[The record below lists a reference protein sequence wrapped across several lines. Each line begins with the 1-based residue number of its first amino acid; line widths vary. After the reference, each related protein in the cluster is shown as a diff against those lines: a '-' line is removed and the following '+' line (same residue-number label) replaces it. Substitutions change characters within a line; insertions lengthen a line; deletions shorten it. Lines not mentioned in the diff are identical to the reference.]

1 MSISCF
7 TLTLRR
13 PGLPIP
19 VTVTPAG
26 TSPMQNRHLRGPHR
40 LGEGAAGVC
49 PAAGRQASKV
59 SLNRNGGDMT
69 TTGPVDRPAGRTNH
83 ALNSVRFLAAF
94 MVVIFHLRTLFIED
108 FGDAAGQGVVTMAL
122 YAVMSLGHQ
131 AVIVFFVLSG
141 YWVGGSVIS
150 GLRRG
155 IFNAADYSSARLV
168 RLWLVLLPA
177 LVLTFALDSLGRA
190 VYGSSDIYSGSTEY
204 HSLLPEEGVA
214 AHTSWST
221 AFGNATFLQDIYS
234 PTFGSNSPLW
244 SLAAEF
250 WYYLAFPAMFV
261 LVWRGV
267 SGRARLLSAG
277 VLVGA
282 VAVVALG
289 PAGGGRV
296 FELAPTWALG
306 AAVAALRPVI
316 TARLAHVGTAQLLT
330 GRVVLGV
337 LVLGAAVIDS
347 RVWITSTTYALA
359 LVTAAWLALLITD
372 VQSTIARRVLRPTS
386 WAAEWSYSLYATH
399 LPVLALLAAV
409 AVPSVEDR
417 WVLTPLT
424 ALGCLALAVVPMGAA
439 LVFYAAFE
447 RNNTVVRRAIRG
459 RKAHAD
465 RP

>member
-1 MSISCF
+1 
-7 TLTLRR
+7 
-13 PGLPIP
+13 
-19 VTVTPAG
+19 
-26 TSPMQNRHLRGPHR
+26 
-40 LGEGAAGVC
+40 
-49 PAAGRQASKV
+49 
-59 SLNRNGGDMT
+59 MT
-69 TTGPVDRPAGRTNH
+69 TRPVDRPAGKTNN
-83 ALNSVRFLAAF
+83 AMNSVRFLAAF
-94 MVVIFHLRTLFIED
+94 VVVLFHLRTLFIED
-108 FGDAAGQGVVTMAL
+108 FGEAADQGVVTMAL

-155 IFNAADYSSARLV
+155 TFSVASYSSARLV

-190 VYGSSDIYSGSTEY
+190 VYGSSDIYAGSAGY
-204 HSLLPEEGVA
+204 HSLLPEEGIA

-221 AFGNATFLQDIYS
+221 AFGNATFLQDIYA

-250 WYYLAFPAMFV
+250 WYYLAFPAALV
-261 LVWRGV
+261 LAWRSV
-267 SGRARLLSAG
+267 SSRARLLSAG
-277 VLVGA
+277 VLGGA

-316 TARLAHVGTAQLLT
+316 TTRMARFGTLQLLT
-330 GRVVLGV
+330 VRVVLGI
-337 LVLGAAVIDS
+337 LVLGAAVVDS
-347 RVWITSTTYALA
+347 RAWSTPTTYALA
-359 LVTAAWLALLITD
+359 LITALWLASLIMD
-372 VQSTIARRVLRPTS
+372 VQSTLARRVLAPTS

-409 AVPSVEDR
+409 VVPSVDDR
-417 WVLTPLT
+417 WALTPLT
-424 ALGCLALAVVPMGAA
+424 ALGCLALTAA
-439 LVFYAAFE
+439 PLGVALLFYVALE
-447 RNNTVVRRAIRG
+447 RNTKSVLRGIRG
-459 RKAHAD
+459 RKARVDGHLEPAGSSATTVAQVD
-465 RP
+465 PRA